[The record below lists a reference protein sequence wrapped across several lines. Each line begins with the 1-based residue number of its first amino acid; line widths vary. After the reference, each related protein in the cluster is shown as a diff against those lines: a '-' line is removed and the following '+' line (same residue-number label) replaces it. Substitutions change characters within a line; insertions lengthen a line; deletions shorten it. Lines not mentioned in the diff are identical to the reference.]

1 MIGTRMRQ
9 FPSLAALLF
18 LVSCAGD
25 RPPAPDL
32 VGGAFLESQAELR
45 QVVQSIAEDV
55 MAANIPGLQAT
66 HLDSDKFSKFGP
78 RSFERQNLTDANASE
93 AAFFTS
99 ISDREYEVRDL
110 KIDVFGDVAVATY
123 YPRASFTRD
132 GEKVEVDG
140 RQTFVFVKIADTWK
154 IAHEH
159 GTIRQQGGSRR
170 P

>member
-1 MIGTRMRQ
+1 MIGTSLHRLS
-9 FPSLAALLF
+9 SLAALLV
-18 LVSCAGD
+18 LISCTGPQ
-25 RPPAPDL
+25 PPAPDL
-32 VGGAFLESQAELR
+32 AGDAFPESQAELR

-55 MAANIPGLQAT
+55 MAANIPGLQAA

-78 RSFERQNLTDANASE
+78 RTFERQTLTDANASE
-93 AAFFTS
+93 AEFFTS

-132 GEKVEVDG
+132 GETVEVDG
-140 RQTFVFVKIADTWK
+140 RQTFVFVKVADGWK

-159 GTIRQQGGSRR
+159 GTLRK
-170 P
+170 